1 MKVKEMIEIAGLRVP
16 AAFLRAVSAGLNSQG
31 VVLRPHN
38 GVDAYGHP
46 LMLGLA
52 QVYQEPMALARAT
65 LRIAI
70 GFEADAWYGAR
81 LPASAGAIP
90 DIVEFSRILCFGSS
104 SDGEPFCFDFRD
116 DAVHPSVICWDGD
129 ALSWR
134 RIAPDVESFLRIFG
148 LSDC

>member
-16 AAFLRAVSAGLNSQG
+16 AAFLRAVSAALNSQG
-31 VVLRPHN
+31 VVLRPYN

-65 LRIAI
+65 LRVAI

-90 DIVEFSRILCFGSS
+90 DIVDFSRILCFGSS

-148 LSDC
+148 FSDS

>member
-1 MKVKEMIEIAGLRVP
+1 MIEIAGLRVP

-31 VVLRPHN
+31 AVLRPLN

-70 GFEADAWYGAR
+70 GFEVDTWYGAR
-81 LPASAGAIP
+81 LPASAGAIS

-134 RIAPDVESFLRIFG
+134 RIAPDVESFLQIFG
-148 LSDC
+148 FSDC